1 MAAKIANSGRQNRE
15 YCIVIKVTPDKLNVE
30 EISCTKLMIMEK
42 NVGGTEKAIRLL
54 VAVVAVA
61 LNLTGVTSGT
71 LAIVLYVVAGL
82 MVLTSLL
89 SFCPL
94 WTVFG
99 INTCS
104 VKK

>member
-1 MAAKIANSGRQNRE
+1 MAAKIANSGRQHTE
-15 YCIVIKVTPDKLNVE
+15 YCIVIKVTPDKLNAE
-30 EISCTKLMIMEK
+30 ELSCTKPMIMEK

-61 LNLTGVTSGT
+61 LNLTGVTSGA

-94 WTVFG
+94 WTVLG

>member
-1 MAAKIANSGRQNRE
+1 MK
-15 YCIVIKVTPDKLNVE
+15 P
-30 EISCTKLMIMEK
+30 
-42 NVGGTEKAIRLL
+42 NVGGTEKVIRLL
-54 VAVVAVA
+54 VAAVAVA
-61 LNLTGVTSGT
+61 LNLTGTVTGT
-71 LAIVLYVVAGL
+71 LSIVLWVVAGL

-99 INTCS
+99 INTCA

>member
-1 MAAKIANSGRQNRE
+1 
-15 YCIVIKVTPDKLNVE
+15 
-30 EISCTKLMIMEK
+30 MEK

>member
-1 MAAKIANSGRQNRE
+1 MKLSQL
-15 YCIVIKVTPDKLNVE
+15 YIKS
-30 EISCTKLMIMEK
+30 IIMK
-42 NVGGTEKAIRLL
+42 ANVGGTEKVIRLL
-54 VAVVAVA
+54 VAAVAVA
-61 LNLTGVTSGT
+61 LNLTGTVTGT
-71 LAIVLYVVAGL
+71 LSIVLWVVAGL

-99 INTCS
+99 INTCP

>member
-1 MAAKIANSGRQNRE
+1 
-15 YCIVIKVTPDKLNVE
+15 
-30 EISCTKLMIMEK
+30 MEK

-61 LNLTGVTSGT
+61 LNLTGVTSGA

-94 WTVFG
+94 WTVLG

-104 VKK
+104 VKQ